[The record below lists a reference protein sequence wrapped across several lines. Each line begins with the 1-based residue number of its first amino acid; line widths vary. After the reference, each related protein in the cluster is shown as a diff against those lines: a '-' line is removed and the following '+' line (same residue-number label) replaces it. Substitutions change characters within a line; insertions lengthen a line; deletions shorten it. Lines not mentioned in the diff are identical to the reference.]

1 MLREGGLD
9 IADSATATRDS
20 IANGNREYHHLY
32 PDSILEDIGG
42 ITDSSRRFLALNCAL
57 ITWHT
62 NRTVSNK
69 DPITYLKDRVNLAAM
84 GEEEVK
90 ERLESH
96 LVPWDVIKD
105 AGPYR
110 DVNGVL
116 AGAHEDV
123 IADYEAF
130 LEARGALV
138 AAKAAQ
144 RAGKGLIGPSSKGSV
159 HFGDIEQES
168 TRSVI

>member
-1 MLREGGLD
+1 MAMD
-9 IADSATATRDS
+9 
-20 IANGNREYHHLY
+20 N
-32 PDSILEDIGG
+32 
-42 ITDSSRRFLALNCAL
+42 
-57 ITWHT
+57 T

-96 LVPWDVIKD
+96 LVPWEVIKR

-116 AGAHEDV
+116 PGANEKV
-123 IADYEAF
+123 VADYEAF
-130 LEARGALV
+130 LEARGTLV
-138 AAKAAQ
+138 AAKAAT
-144 RAGKGLIGPSSKGSV
+144 RAGKGLIGPSSQTSV
-159 HFGDIEQES
+159 ADPA
-168 TRSVI
+168 